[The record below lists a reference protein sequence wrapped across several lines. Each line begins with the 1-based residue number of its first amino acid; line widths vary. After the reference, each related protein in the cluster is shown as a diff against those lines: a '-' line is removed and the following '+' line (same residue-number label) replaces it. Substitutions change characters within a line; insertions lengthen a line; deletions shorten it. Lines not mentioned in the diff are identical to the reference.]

1 MEEDCQCPQTE
12 PHDTKCEWYDPNI
25 IYILEAQGDISAS
38 EEAAQQK
45 IYDLYMSSLNSTHHP
60 TEYCGCGTAAEIAY
74 MGHHTGCNEFQY
86 IHERES
92 YEVLLAMLKKKKKV
106 SFPGCPFNKNKRPRL
121 QSPKLD
127 AEPKDDTEEVPVV
140 KKTPRAKEVP
150 PKLSQKT
157 IELLAEA
164 AESAFDAGLPKTQP
178 TNPPNPPNNPPKPLP
193 DLIAK
198 SEDGVDCPNG
208 ETSGGPNGE
217 ANGEAD
223 GEADEE
229 MPPLVDETEV

>member
-1 MEEDCQCPQTE
+1 M
-12 PHDTKCEWYDPNI
+12 
-25 IYILEAQGDISAS
+25 
-38 EEAAQQK
+38 
-45 IYDLYMSSLNSTHHP
+45 
-60 TEYCGCGTAAEIAY
+60 
-74 MGHHTGCNEFQY
+74 
-86 IHERES
+86 
-92 YEVLLAMLKKKKKV
+92 
-106 SFPGCPFNKNKRPRL
+106 
-121 QSPKLD
+121 
-127 AEPKDDTEEVPVV
+127 V
-140 KKTPRAKEVP
+140 KKAPRAKEVP

-178 TNPPNPPNNPPKPLP
+178 TNSPTNPPNDPPKPLP

-208 ETSGGPNGE
+208 ETNGGPNGDP
-217 ANGEAD
+217 D

>member
-1 MEEDCQCPQTE
+1 M
-12 PHDTKCEWYDPNI
+12 
-25 IYILEAQGDISAS
+25 
-38 EEAAQQK
+38 
-45 IYDLYMSSLNSTHHP
+45 
-60 TEYCGCGTAAEIAY
+60 
-74 MGHHTGCNEFQY
+74 
-86 IHERES
+86 
-92 YEVLLAMLKKKKKV
+92 LLAILKMRKEV
-106 SFPGCPFNKNKRPRL
+106 SFPGCPFNRNKRPRL

-127 AEPKDDTEEVPVV
+127 PEPKDDTEEVPVV

-150 PKLSQKT
+150 PRLSQKT

-178 TNPPNPPNNPPKPLP
+178 TNPPTNPPKPLP

-208 ETSGGPNGE
+208 ETDGGPNGE
-217 ANGEAD
+217 AN

-229 MPPLVDETEV
+229 MPPLVDETEI